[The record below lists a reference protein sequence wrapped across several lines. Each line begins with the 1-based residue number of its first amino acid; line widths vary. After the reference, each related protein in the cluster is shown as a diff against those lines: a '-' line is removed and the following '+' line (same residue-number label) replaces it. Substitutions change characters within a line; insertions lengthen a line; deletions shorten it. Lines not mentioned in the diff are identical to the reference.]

1 MLQVF
6 ILSERL
12 NSVTSQFDKLRS
24 ERFQDAIN
32 RAMPRRKVH
41 RKTEAKPVE
50 LSRNELPEI
59 TDSETSTRATV
70 RVQEQLL
77 DDETRT
83 LQVPIFLLL
92 FLYSIE
98 LRLC

>member
-1 MLQVF
+1 
-6 ILSERL
+6 LSERL

-32 RAMPRRKVH
+32 RAMPRRKFQ

-59 TDSETSTRATV
+59 ADAETSTRATV

-77 DDETRT
+77 DDETHA
-83 LQVPIFLLL
+83 LQVPIFYYFYIILTKWN
-92 FLYSIE
+92 
-98 LRLC
+98 